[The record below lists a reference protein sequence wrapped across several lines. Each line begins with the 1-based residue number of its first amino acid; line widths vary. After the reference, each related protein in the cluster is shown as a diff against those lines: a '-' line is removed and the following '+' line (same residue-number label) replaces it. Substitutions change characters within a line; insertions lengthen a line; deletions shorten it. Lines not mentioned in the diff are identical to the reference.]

1 MFGNQTE
8 SPIPMVIAFGQGR
21 GRRIA
26 RDRFGIEREQNVA
39 PNGTNGLPLEM
50 LRVETKLASYR

>member
-39 PNGTNGLPLEM
+39 PN
-50 LRVETKLASYR
+50 